1 MAEEH
6 MDPRG
11 ELASASF
18 LDQSHFFGEGQE
30 DFIKNNEVSM
40 RFH

>member
-1 MAEEH
+1 

-18 LDQSHFFGEGQE
+18 LDQSHFFFWGGQE

-40 RFH
+40 KFH

>member
-1 MAEEH
+1 

-18 LDQSHFFGEGQE
+18 LDQSHFFWGRGQE